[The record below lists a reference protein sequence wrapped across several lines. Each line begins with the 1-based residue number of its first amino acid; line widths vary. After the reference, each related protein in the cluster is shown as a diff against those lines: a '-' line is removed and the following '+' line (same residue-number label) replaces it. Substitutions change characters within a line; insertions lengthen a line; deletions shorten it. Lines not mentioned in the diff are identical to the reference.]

1 MSADDVAV
9 DTETLREEVRD
20 KYRKVAADPTAQ
32 FHFQT
37 GRPLAA
43 KLGYNAAVVDEL
55 PPFDEPLRM

>member
-32 FHFQT
+32 FHFFSNGQAARGEARLQR
-37 GRPLAA
+37 GRC
-43 KLGYNAAVVDEL
+43 
-55 PPFDEPLRM
+55 